1 MRAAFDEQ
9 LQTLEQ
15 ELVQMG
21 SLCESAI
28 ALSTKALSERDRAM
42 ARSVG
47 EISARIDEKERQ
59 IESMCLR
66 LLLQRQIESLCMKLY
81 LRQQPV
87 ASDLRTVSA
96 ALKMVT
102 DLERIGDNSGDI
114 AEIVAQAPEA
124 SALDAEDVK
133 DMARAVIQMVTDSVD
148 AFVTKSVASARA
160 VVDYDDIVDICF
172 SRVKERLFRTLR
184 AGEPAGEQALDMLMV
199 AKYLERIGDHAANV
213 AKWVI
218 FSVTGEKEDL
228 P

>member
-47 EISARIDEKERQ
+47 EISARIDEKE
-59 IESMCLR
+59 
-66 LLLQRQIESLCMKLY
+66 RQIESLCMKLY